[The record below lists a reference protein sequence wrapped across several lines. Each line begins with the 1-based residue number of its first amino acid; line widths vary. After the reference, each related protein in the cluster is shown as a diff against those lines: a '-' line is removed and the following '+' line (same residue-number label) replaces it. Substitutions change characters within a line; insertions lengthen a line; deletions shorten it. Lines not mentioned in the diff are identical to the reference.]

1 MQYESENIRVKDQDE
16 LDGELDEQLT
26 RLKGKL
32 VDVMNEEKVKLQVA
46 LSLFATLYTQ
56 TAHDMMGLPKEIA
69 IEAITGVTEMNYAE
83 DETEEVRWLN

>member
-1 MQYESENIRVKDQDE
+1 MKYESENIRVKDQDE

-69 IEAITGVTEMNYAE
+69 IEAITGVIEMNYAE

>member
-1 MQYESENIRVKDQDE
+1 MKYESENIRVKDQDE
-16 LDGELDEQLT
+16 LDGELDEQLN

-56 TAHDMMGLPKEIA
+56 TAHDMMELPKEIA
-69 IEAITGVTEMNYAE
+69 IEAITGVIEMHYAE
-83 DETEEVRWLN
+83 NEMEEVRWLN

>member
-1 MQYESENIRVKDQDE
+1 MQYESDNLRIKDQDE
-16 LDGELDEQLT
+16 IDSEIDEQLV
-26 RLKGKL
+26 RLKSKL
-32 VDVMNEEKVKLQVA
+32 IDVMNEEKVKLQVA

-69 IEAITGVTEMNYAE
+69 IEAITGVIEMNYAE

>member
-1 MQYESENIRVKDQDE
+1 MQYESDNLKIKDQDE
-16 LDGELDEQLT
+16 LDGELDEQLV

-32 VDVMNEEKVKLQVA
+32 IDVMNEEKVKLQVA

-69 IEAITGVTEMNYAE
+69 IEAITGVIEMNYAE

>member
-1 MQYESENIRVKDQDE
+1 MKYESENIRVKDQDE

-69 IEAITGVTEMNYAE
+69 IEAITGVIEMHYAE
-83 DETEEVRWLN
+83 NEMEEVRWLN

>member
-1 MQYESENIRVKDQDE
+1 MKYESENIRVKDQDE

-69 IEAITGVTEMNYAE
+69 IEAITGVIEMHYAE
-83 DETEEVRWLN
+83 DEMEEVRWLN

>member
-1 MQYESENIRVKDQDE
+1 MKYESENLRIKDQDE
-16 LDGELDEQLT
+16 LDGELDEQLV
-26 RLKGKL
+26 RLKSKL
-32 VDVMNEEKVKLQVA
+32 IDVMNEEKVKLQVA

-69 IEAITGVTEMNYAE
+69 IEAITGVIEMNYAE

>member
-1 MQYESENIRVKDQDE
+1 MKYESENIRVKDQDE

-56 TAHDMMGLPKEIA
+56 TAHDMMELPKEIA
-69 IEAITGVTEMNYAE
+69 IEAITGVIEMHYAE
-83 DETEEVRWLN
+83 DEMEEVRWLN